1 MQLTTD
7 QIERLL
13 QRVQRP
19 GRYVGGEVNAI
30 RKDWDATPTRVCLA
44 FPDLYDLGMSNL
56 GLAILYHILNGM
68 DGALAERVYAPWPD
82 MALALRQAHLPLY
95 SLESYHAL
103 SDFDIIGFSLP
114 YEILY
119 TNVLE
124 MLDLAGLPLR
134 SAERDARHPLVIA
147 GGHATFNPEPVA
159 DFIDAFVIGDGEE
172 AVVEVVETY
181 RQTRDQDRAA
191 QLAALA
197 RIDGVYVP
205 RFYDVAYRD
214 DGTLASIAPNRP
226 EAPFPIRRR
235 LVATLPPP
243 PTRLLLPNI
252 VITHDRAVIE
262 IQRGCTRGCRF
273 CHAGIVTRPV
283 RERPLAEVLAAMEE
297 TLAQTGY
304 EEVAFLSLSSADYS
318 HIGELVE
325 ALGRRPPSP
334 PLSIS
339 LPSLRIESFSVEL
352 ADAVSRGRRSGFTFA
367 PEAGTERLRAAINK
381 PIPAGQMLDVARQV
395 FERGFRTV
403 KLYFMIGLPGETME
417 DLQAIVD
424 LVYAVRAEGRR
435 VHGRQAQVNVSI
447 STFVPKPHTPFQWTA
462 LAPLGEIR
470 TKQGLL
476 QERLR
481 GGGLKVSWN
490 DPWLSRLEAAL
501 CRGDRRLGAVVQRA
515 WELGARFDG
524 WEEWL
529 DLGAWE
535 AAFALSPGAAFYAHR
550 QRTRGEVLPWDH
562 IDVGVRKAYLWQ
574 EWEWSQEARTRS
586 DCRQQCHGCGI
597 SAAFGGLWTPDWPC
611 PPPAGK
617 EEG

>member
-1 MQLTTD
+1 MQLSTE

-13 QRVQRP
+13 CRVQRP

-30 RKDWDATPTRVCLA
+30 RKDWDATPIRVCLA

-56 GLAILYHILNGM
+56 GLAILYHILNGLE
-68 DGALAERVYAPWPD
+68 DVLAERVYAPWPD
-82 MALALRQAHLPLY
+82 MAMALRQAGLPLY
-95 SLESYHAL
+95 SLETYHAL
-103 SDFDIIGFSLP
+103 ADFDIIGFGLP

-124 MLDLAGLPLR
+124 MLDLSGLPLC
-134 SAERDARHPLVIA
+134 SADRDARHPLVIA

-159 DFIDAFVIGDGEE
+159 GFIDAFVIGDGEE
-172 AVVEVVETY
+172 AIVDVVTAY
-181 RQTRDQDRAA
+181 KTTRDQDRLA

-197 RIDGVYVP
+197 QIDGVYVP

-214 DGTLASIAPNRP
+214 DDTLARIAPNRP
-226 EAPFPIRRR
+226 DAPLPIRRR
-235 LVATLPPP
+235 LVPTLPPP
-243 PTRLLLPNI
+243 PTRPLLPNI
-252 VITHDRAVIE
+252 AITHDRAMIE

-273 CHAGIVTRPV
+273 CHAGMVTRPL
-283 RERPLAEVLAAMEE
+283 RERPLAEVLAAMDE
-297 TLAQTGY
+297 TLAHSGY

-325 ALGRRPPSP
+325 ALGQRSADY

-352 ADAVSRGRRSGFTFA
+352 ADAVSRGRHSGFTFA

-395 FERGFRTV
+395 FQRGFRTL
-403 KLYFMIGLPGETME
+403 KLYFMVGLPGETME
-417 DLQAIVD
+417 DLQAIID

-447 STFVPKPHTPFQWTA
+447 STFVPKPHTPFQWAA

-470 TKQGLL
+470 AKQGLL

-481 GGGLKVSWN
+481 GSGLKVSWN

-501 CRGDRRLGAVVQRA
+501 CRGDRRLGAVIQRA

-524 WEEWL
+524 WEEWF
-529 DLGAWE
+529 DRGAWE
-535 AAFALSPGAAFYAHR
+535 AAFALSPGPAFYACR
-550 QRTRGEVLPWDH
+550 QRTRDEALPWDH
-562 IDVGVRKAYLWQ
+562 IDIGVRKSYLWQ
-574 EWEWSQEARTRS
+574 EWEWSQQGRTRS
-586 DCRQQCHGCGI
+586 DCRQQCHGCGVNL
-597 SAAFGGLWTPDWPC
+597 AFGDLWTAGWPC
-611 PPPAGK
+611 PSPKK
-617 EEG
+617 EGG